1 MIMTESTITTSP
13 RPRGN
18 EASDTLRQRL
28 GQEFSSYR
36 WSIIDSTLRE
46 GEQFAKGNFS
56 QDDKIEIAKAL
67 DAFGV
72 ELIEVTTPV
81 ASPQSRK
88 DAEMLAGLGL
98 TAKVITHTRCHMDDA
113 RAAIATGVAG
123 LDLLF
128 GTSSY
133 LRQFSHGKGIAEIIE
148 SAREVIEY
156 VRSQG
161 VAVRFSAE
169 DTFRSE
175 EADLLA
181 IYKAVDAMGV
191 NRVGL
196 ADTVGVATPRQVFAL
211 TREVRGIV
219 GCDIEFHGHN
229 DTGCAVANAF
239 EFLEA
244 GGTHVDTTILGIGER
259 NGITPLGGFL
269 ARMFTLDP
277 EGLMDKYQLDMLPE
291 LDKMIARMTGLPI
304 PWNNYLTGEYAYNH
318 KAGMHLKA
326 LYLNPGAYEAIP
338 PEVFGVGR
346 RLQIGSKVTGRHAIA
361 HRARELGIHFGET
374 ELRAVTNRIKALADH
389 GDLDDAHL
397 DEVLRNWITS

>member
-1 MIMTESTITTSP
+1 MTNDDARTNP
-13 RPRGN
+13 AAR
-18 EASDTLRQRL
+18 AALA
-28 GQEFSSYR
+28 QEYSSFK

-46 GEQFAKGNFS
+46 GEQFARGNFTRA
-56 QDDKIEIAKAL
+56 DKLEIAKAL

-72 ELIEVTTPV
+72 EFIEVTTPV
-81 ASPQSRK
+81 ASPESRAT
-88 DAEMLAGLGL
+88 AEMLVEAGLN
-98 TAKVITHTRCHMDDA
+98 AKIITHTRCHMDDA
-113 RAAIATGVAG
+113 RAALETGVAG

-133 LRQFSHGKGIAEIIE
+133 LREFSHGKSIAQIIE
-148 SAREVIEY
+148 AAREVIEY
-156 VRSQG
+156 VRSHDVQ
-161 VAVRFSAE
+161 VRFSAE

-181 IYKAVDAMGV
+181 IYRAVDSMGV

-196 ADTVGVATPRQVFAL
+196 ADTVGVATPRQVFTL
-211 TREVRGIV
+211 TREVRRVV

-277 EGLMDKYQLDMLPE
+277 EGLMQKYRLEMLPE
-291 LDKMIARMTGLPI
+291 LDKMIARMTGLPV
-304 PWNNYLTGEYAYNH
+304 PWNNYLTGEFAYNH

-326 LYLNPGAYEAIP
+326 IYLNPGAYEAIP

-346 RLQIGSKVTGRHAIA
+346 TLQIGSKITGKHAIA
-361 HRARELGIHFGET
+361 HRAKELGLHFGDDALKAIT
-374 ELRAVTNRIKALADH
+374 GKIKALADQ
-389 GDLDDAHL
+389 GDLDDEHINDILKGWVRA
-397 DEVLRNWITS
+397 

>member
-1 MIMTESTITTSP
+1 MSQM
-13 RPRGN
+13 GN
-18 EASDTLRQRL
+18 NVHGEARAALTRDFPS
-28 GQEFSSYR
+28 FA
-36 WSIIDSTLRE
+36 WHIIDSTLRE
-46 GEQFAKGNFS
+46 GEQFARGNFS
-56 QDDKIEIAKAL
+56 RDDKIEIARAL

-72 ELIEVTTPV
+72 EFLEVTTPV
-81 ASPQSRK
+81 ASPESRAT
-88 DAEMLAGLGL
+88 AELLAGLGL
-98 TAKVITHTRCHMDDA
+98 KTKIITHTRCHMDDA
-113 RAAIATGVAG
+113 RVAIETGVAG

-133 LRQFSHGKGIAEIIE
+133 LREFSHGKSIPQIIE
-148 SAREVIEY
+148 TAREVIEF
-156 VRSQG
+156 VRSHG
-161 VAVRFSAE
+161 VQVRFSAE

-175 EADLLA
+175 ESDLLA
-181 IYKAVDAMGV
+181 IYRAVDEMGV

-211 TREVRGIV
+211 TREVRRAV

-239 EFLEA
+239 EFIEA

-277 EGLMDKYQLDMLPE
+277 EGLMQKYKLEMLPE

-304 PWNNYLTGEYAYNH
+304 PWNNYLTGEFAYNH

-326 LYLNPGAYEAIP
+326 VYLNPGAYEVIP

-346 RLQIGSKVTGRHAIA
+346 RLQIGSKITGKHAIA
-361 HRARELGIHFGET
+361 HRARELGLHFGDDA
-374 ELRAVTNRIKALADH
+374 LRAITSRIKSLADE
-389 GDLDDAHL
+389 GDLDDEHINQILKDWVTA
-397 DEVLRNWITS
+397 

>member
-1 MIMTESTITTSP
+1 MSEAGNAIDTQARASLTTDFPSF
-13 RPRGN
+13 
-18 EASDTLRQRL
+18 A
-28 GQEFSSYR
+28 
-36 WSIIDSTLRE
+36 WHIIDSTLRE
-46 GEQFAKGNFS
+46 GEQFARGNFS
-56 QDDKIEIAKAL
+56 RDDKIEIARAL

-72 ELIEVTTPV
+72 EFLEVTTPV
-81 ASPQSRK
+81 ASPESRAT
-88 DAEMLAGLGL
+88 AELLAGLGL
-98 TAKVITHTRCHMDDA
+98 KTKIITHTRCHMDDA
-113 RAAIATGVAG
+113 RVAIETGVAG

-133 LRQFSHGKGIAEIIE
+133 LREFSHGKSITQIIE
-148 SAREVIEY
+148 TAREVIEF
-156 VRSQG
+156 VRSHEVQ
-161 VAVRFSAE
+161 VRFSAE

-175 EADLLA
+175 EEDLLA
-181 IYKAVDAMGV
+181 IYRAVDEMGV

-211 TREVRGIV
+211 TREVRRSV
-219 GCDIEFHGHN
+219 KCDIEFHGHN

-277 EGLMDKYQLDMLPE
+277 EGLMKKYNLEMLPE
-291 LDKMIARMTGLPI
+291 LDRMIARMTGLPI
-304 PWNNYLTGEYAYNH
+304 PWNNYLTGEFAYNH

-326 LYLNPGAYEAIP
+326 VYLNPGAYEVIP

-361 HRARELGIHFGET
+361 HRAKELGLHFGDDA
-374 ELRAVTNRIKALADH
+374 LRAITTRIKALADH
-389 GDLDDAHL
+389 GDLDDEHL
-397 DEVLRNWITS
+397 NEILKNWVTA

>member
-1 MIMTESTITTSP
+1 MSNPSEAPTTNLGNVIDRETRTEL
-13 RPRGN
+13 
-18 EASDTLRQRL
+18 AK
-28 GQEFSSYR
+28 EFSSFA
-36 WSIIDSTLRE
+36 WHIIDSTLRE

-56 QDDKIEIAKAL
+56 RGDKIEVAKAL

-72 ELIEVTTPV
+72 EFLEVTTPM
-81 ASPQSRK
+81 ASPESRAT
-88 DAEMLAGLGL
+88 AELLAGLGL
-98 TAKVITHTRCHMDDA
+98 KTQVITHTRCHMDDA
-113 RAAIATGVAG
+113 RVAIETGVAG

-133 LRQFSHGKGIAEIIE
+133 LREFSHGKSIAQIIE
-148 SAREVIEY
+148 AAREVIEF
-156 VRSQG
+156 VISHNVQ
-161 VAVRFSAE
+161 VRFSAE

-175 EADLLA
+175 ESDLLE
-181 IYKAVDAMGV
+181 IYRAVAGMGV

-196 ADTVGVATPRQVFAL
+196 ADTVGVATPRQVYTL
-211 TREVRGIV
+211 TKEVRRAV
-219 GCDIEFHGHN
+219 DCDIEFHGHN

-244 GGTHVDTTILGIGER
+244 GGTHIDTTILGIGER

-277 EGLMDKYQLDMLPE
+277 EGLMQKYNLEMLPE

-304 PWNNYLTGEYAYNH
+304 PWNNYLTGEFAYNH

-326 LYLNPGAYEAIP
+326 IYLNPGAYEAIP

-346 RLQIGSKVTGRHAIA
+346 RLQVGSKVTGRHAIA
-361 HRARELGIHFGET
+361 HRAKELGLHFGDDALKAIT
-374 ELRAVTNRIKALADH
+374 GKIKALADH
-389 GDLDDAHL
+389 GDLDDEHL
-397 DEVLRNWITS
+397 NEILKNWVTA